1 MQLNDKFMKSAS
13 TLITGIEYKVRK
25 LIEQIEILE
34 NENAQLNDKIEQLK
48 TNIKSLELSID
59 EQQQRIKVLK
69 LAKSLNKEESK
80 TEVKLKINEL
90 LREIDNCVRLLNK

>member
-1 MQLNDKFMKSAS
+1 MESAG
-13 TLITGIEYKVRK
+13 TLIAGIDYKIRK
-25 LIEQIEILE
+25 LIGRISKLE
-34 NENAQLNDKIEQLK
+34 NENAELNNKINELNNQ
-48 TNIKSLELSID
+48 IKQLELIIE
-59 EQQQRIKVLK
+59 EQKEKIKVLK

>member
-1 MQLNDKFMKSAS
+1 MESAD
-13 TLITGIEYKVRK
+13 TLIAGIDYKIRK
-25 LIEQIEILE
+25 LISQVTKLE
-34 NENAQLNDKIEQLK
+34 NENKLLNDKINELNK
-48 TNIKSLELSID
+48 HITELELNIEEHQD
-59 EQQQRIKVLK
+59 KYKVLK

>member
-1 MQLNDKFMKSAS
+1 MDNPA
-13 TLITGIEYKVRK
+13 TLITGIEFKVRK
-25 LIEQIEILE
+25 VIERISKLE
-34 NENAQLNDKIEQLK
+34 NENNDLKKRINELN
-48 TNIKSLELSID
+48 TNIKKLELIID
-59 EQQQRIKVLK
+59 EQQDKIKVIK

>member
-1 MQLNDKFMKSAS
+1 MESAA
-13 TLITGIEYKVRK
+13 TLIAGIDYKVRK
-25 LIEQIEILE
+25 LISQVAKLE
-34 NENAQLNDKIEQLK
+34 EENKVLNLKIE
-48 TNIKSLELSID
+48 ELNTTISGL
-59 EQQQRIKVLK
+59 EQQIVDHQNRMKVLK

>member
-1 MQLNDKFMKSAS
+1 MESAV
-13 TLITGIEYKVRK
+13 TLIAGIDYKIRK
-25 LIEQIEILE
+25 LISQVTKLE
-34 NENAQLNDKIEQLK
+34 NENKLLNDKVNELNKHIAE
-48 TNIKSLELSID
+48 LELNIE
-59 EQQQRIKVLK
+59 EQQDKFKVLK

>member
-1 MQLNDKFMKSAS
+1 MESAA
-13 TLITGIEYKVRK
+13 TLIAGIDYKVRK
-25 LIEQIEILE
+25 LISQVAKLEEENKVLNLKIEELNTTISGLEQQIE
-34 NENAQLNDKIEQLK
+34 D
-48 TNIKSLELSID
+48 
-59 EQQQRIKVLK
+59 QQNRMKVLK

>member
-1 MQLNDKFMKSAS
+1 MKSAG
-13 TLITGIEYKVRK
+13 TLIAGIDYKIRR
-25 LIEQIEILE
+25 LIGKIEVLE
-34 NENAQLNDKIEQLK
+34 NENTELNNKLNELNNQ
-48 TNIKSLELSID
+48 IKDLELIID
-59 EQQQRIKVLK
+59 EQKDKIKVLK